1 MWTVLHIVRNDELE
15 DVHVSLYQIKS
26 ALSLLLMAGCGNG
39 QLGVGSHAIAFARET
54 FWCSKEKAAVLEIHH
69 LPLELASMTSARA
82 SSAAMSFI

>member
-1 MWTVLHIVRNDELE
+1 MLGVKNLKIFTFHWAKW
-15 DVHVSLYQIKS
+15 SP

-69 LPLELASMTSARA
+69 LPL
-82 SSAAMSFI
+82 